1 MPTALE
7 LKLQASK
14 QKTYTGKKA
23 YKDIRTCQQ
32 LKDQAELLMQKEVEA
47 KKARKSVLERLTVS
61 SYLTQ
66 GYPLINQE
74 AYSKAVKALQDKIQS
89 HDSDI
94 DADWLAMFGPDVD
107 IEADRKIL
115 QLLTDPTSIEG
126 FVPED
131 TQKRMATPS
140 SLTQKDKFYISN
152 SKFKLKTLF
161 MQFERMKVAQA
172 QLVSLSTDIALEF
185 NGKLSAPP
193 GAFQGLKSFHGAL
206 DKITNRERVSDFGDL
221 KDVARMT
228 VEFDTEAEM
237 DMARNKLEGS
247 AEFAKVKGYAK
258 SLKNRYGTSSEGS
271 KDDVH
276 NSKALKSGYQDI
288 KFFLALSN
296 GIIGEL
302 QLNTKGMLIAKGKEH
317 LIYDLTRAAPKGTP
331 PKAGFTITKSAVL
344 KPVME
349 KLNYSWFDFVAKR
362 APQTVPYLPKM
373 KAMIKRLNDNSGER
387 LTISAEERAAM
398 ASVSTLL
405 YQQIGKGV
413 GIKKSTAK
421 PSPSTSVYQQV
432 IDTYFS

>member
-1 MPTALE
+1 MPTAIE
-7 LKLQASK
+7 LKLEASK
-14 QKTYTGKKA
+14 KKTYSGKRA
-23 YKDIRTCQQ
+23 YQDIHTLQQ

-47 KKARKSVLERLTVS
+47 RKARKAVLEKLTVS

-66 GYPLINQE
+66 GYPLINQG
-74 AYSKAVKALQDKIQS
+74 AYSKAVKVLQDKIQK
-89 HDSDI
+89 HDSNI

-115 QLLTDPTSIEG
+115 AMLTDPKSIEG
-126 FVPED
+126 FVPEE
-131 TQKRMATPS
+131 TKKRMSDPS

-161 MQFERMKVAQA
+161 IQFERMKVAQA

-206 DKITNRERVSDFGDL
+206 DKITNRERGSDFGDL

-228 VEFDTEAEM
+228 VEFDTKQEM
-237 DMARNKLEGS
+237 EMAREKLEKS
-247 AEFAKVKGYAK
+247 AEFAKLKGYAK
-258 SLKNRYGTSSEGS
+258 SLKNRYGTSSGGS
-271 KDDVH
+271 KGDVH
-276 NSKALKSGYQDI
+276 NSSALKSGYQDI

-302 QLNTKGMLIAKGKEH
+302 QLNTKGMLVAKEKEH

-331 PKAGFTITKSAVL
+331 KGAGFTITNSAVL
-344 KPVME
+344 KPVMK
-349 KLNYSWFDFVAKR
+349 KLNDSWFDFVSRR
-362 APQTVPYLPKM
+362 APQTLPYLPKM
-373 KAMIKRLNDNSGER
+373 KTMIARLNKNSGLR
-387 LTISAEERAAM
+387 LTITAEERAAM

-413 GIKKSTAK
+413 GVKKVTAK
-421 PSPSTSVYQQV
+421 PSSSTSVYQQV